1 MILAPLLLSHPSVTS
16 ASLPAPPRPSPSP
29 LPSLLPRP
37 SLPQFNISI
46 ITITTTT
53 TKIITIPPSVT
64 SWTSSSQR
72 VSCRPGRTLPTTST
86 MPTATPMASVY
97 PMVTLCKINDWSER
111 RNPSKN
117 SMMATH
123 CIYKR
128 KSKVHILC
136 DLLTTAS
143 SHWQNVTKSS

>member
-1 MILAPLLLSHPSVTS
+1 MIYSLLLLSHPSVTS
-16 ASLPAPPRPSPSP
+16 ASSPSP
-29 LPSLLPRP
+29 PLPPPSPPLSPPPSPPPRSSP
-37 SLPQFNISI
+37 S
-46 ITITTTT
+46 
-53 TKIITIPPSVT
+53 PPSVT

-128 KSKVHILC
+128 KSKVH
-136 DLLTTAS
+136 LLTTAS